1 MKLLVK
7 LRPGLS
13 HLFVGLLLVSVILS
27 CQKELKFD
35 KKPGSHNL
43 VLRFK
48 PIIQYDTN
56 TMILGQSYLNFFNE
70 EFTPTAFKFYI
81 HGVELINEDSNK
93 VFRIPSGQH
102 FLIDFADST
111 STEVKVSILPYT
123 YNKMEFVVGVD
134 SASNVAPTPPTGGSL
149 DPANGM
155 YWDATRGYIMAKLE
169 GTSSSSSESGGKFAF
184 HIGGFTGANNVLRPI
199 ALYFPFGQLLDL
211 KPGQTTVLEITVDA
225 FDWFYNPHDIRLNT
239 NPIITSE
246 GLLATRVAENY
257 TKMFTLDTVL
267 NNQ

>member
-1 MKLLVK
+1 MKLSVK
-7 LRPGLS
+7 RPGLS
-13 HLFVGLLLVSVILS
+13 LLFVGLLLLSVIYS

-48 PIIQYDTN
+48 PVIQFDSVPLV
-56 TMILGQSYLNFFNE
+56 LGQSYENFFKE
-70 EFTPTAFKFYI
+70 SFTPTGFKFYI

-93 VFRIPSGQH
+93 VFRIPTGQH
-102 FLIDFADST
+102 FLVDFSDSV

-123 YNKMEFVVGVD
+123 YNKMRFVIGVD
-134 SASNVAPTPPTGGSL
+134 SASNAATTPQTGAL

-169 GTSSSSSESGGKFAF
+169 GNSPSSSESGGKFEF
-184 HIGGFTGANNVLRPI
+184 HIGGYTGANNTLRTVQ
-199 ALYFPFGQLLDL
+199 LLFPFGQALDL
-211 KPGQTTVLEITVDA
+211 QPGQTTVLEITADA
-225 FDWFYNPHDIRLNT
+225 YDWFYNPHDIRLNT
-239 NPIITSE
+239 NPIINTE
-246 GLLATRVAENY
+246 GLLATMVAENY
-257 TKMFTLDTVL
+257 NKMFTLDTVL